1 MKKIILSILTATSV
15 LPLMAQ
21 RYVIVDDDQP
31 ILASEIDRIS
41 YEANPKFHDDMLLEQ
56 LAKDLTVHSGTTADR
71 FCRFATVLHIPC

>member
-41 YEANPKFHDDMLLEQ
+41 YEANP
-56 LAKDLTVHSGTTADR
+56 
-71 FCRFATVLHIPC
+71 

>member
-41 YEANPKFHDDMLLEQ
+41 YEANPKFYDDMLLEQ
-56 LAKDLTVHSGTTADR
+56 LASDPKTSLFTQALRLTGFADS
-71 FCRFATVLHIPC
+71 L